1 MYDLYH
7 PCLPL
12 PQIWKTFQGFPWP
25 VEFWC
30 HFLAALGSLLLC
42 EGFSS
47 HGEWGLRSSCN
58 ARASHCHVFSCC
70 RAQARRE
77 QAQ

>member
-30 HFLAALGSLLLC
+30 RFLAALGSLLLR
-42 EGFSS
+42 EGF
-47 HGEWGLRSSCN
+47 L
-58 ARASHCHVFSCC
+58 
-70 RAQARRE
+70 
-77 QAQ
+77 